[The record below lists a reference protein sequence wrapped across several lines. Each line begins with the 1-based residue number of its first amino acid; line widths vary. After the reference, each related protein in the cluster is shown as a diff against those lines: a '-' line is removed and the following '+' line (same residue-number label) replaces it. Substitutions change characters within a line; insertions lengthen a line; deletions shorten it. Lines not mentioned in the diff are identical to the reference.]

1 MTILEVFDPAMCCSS
16 GVCDASVD
24 PRLPRIAA
32 DLNWLKSL
40 GVQVE
45 RYNLAHQPQEF
56 VARED
61 VKEALRANRDHA
73 LPIIRV
79 NGHIV
84 SKGLYPSRELLAAWC
99 GLSANVSVLANEPAN
114 RRVSLGTE

>member
-1 MTILEVFDPAMCCSS
+1 MTVLEVFDPPMCCSS
-16 GVCDASVD
+16 GVCGPSVD

-32 DLNWLKSL
+32 DLEWLKSS

-45 RYNLAHQPQEF
+45 RYNLAHQPREF
-56 VARED
+56 VSRED
-61 VKEALRANRDHA
+61 VKEALQVNGDRA
-73 LPIIRV
+73 LPMIRV

-99 GLSANVSVLANEPAN
+99 RLSANLPSPINEPTTIGAAQ
-114 RRVSLGTE
+114 

>member
-1 MTILEVFDPAMCCSS
+1 MTVLEVFDPAMCCSS
-16 GVCDASVD
+16 GVCGASVD

-32 DLNWLKSL
+32 DLDWLKSL

-45 RYNLAHQPQEF
+45 RYNLAHQPREF

-61 VKEALRANRDHA
+61 VKEALRLNREHA
-73 LPIIRV
+73 LPMFRV

-84 SKGLYPSRELLAAWC
+84 SKGLYPSRDLLAAWC
-99 GLSANVSVLANEPAN
+99 GLSASLSSTIQEPAT
-114 RRVSLGTE
+114 SGAAQ